1 MRLQVLLV
9 ELVSAAVHAAI
20 SKARPRMVRLA
31 TTIGLLAGGA
41 LVCAFQAPEVAP
53 EDFGLLRD
61 AFDPQPLDPAATEL
75 LALAH
80 QHYLTSSNE
89 TADDGDVDAAF
100 LRLLKSHPT
109 NPSVNSLA
117 SLRAIT
123 KGQVEEAVE
132 LAENALMG
140 DTFDH
145 MLRLALADYLSQ
157 ASRFAVAIALV
168 DGFVASGGS
177 QQDAEAAL
185 LRILDRMATAAKAAL
200 MAGNT
205 TVVARLLKTIAQ
217 RSPVMLFKPGGFA
230 DQVIDS
236 CSSSY
241 ARVMSNLVAS
251 SKVLRSLNEQA
262 SSHQWAMR
270 AEASFGSRSKAV
282 KHAGQFL
289 ALTND
294 LSARCEAQQ
303 FLRDY
308 RAAFSGYRELASRVS
323 PRKFGVSA
331 FNFVTA
337 FKLEHD
343 IAQIQYLIERKI
355 IPPNERLDN
364 MLVDYEE
371 ALEQLA
377 AGCAEDRAKGV
388 AHELPQSEADCDV
401 FASMRHLTPALR
413 ARVASH
419 LFTPLNQ
426 HPFADWSSD
435 KPALNLGH
443 FDWDDVQD
451 RYLRGEVVVLD
462 GFLTAEAL
470 EELYR
475 IGLEATDWN
484 DVKSGG
490 YLGAM
495 YNKDGFAPPVIAQ
508 LANDLEAAMPRV
520 FDAHSLLMFWGF
532 KHDTVLARTYRGILA
547 HADTAAVNLN
557 FWVTPDEYNLDPESG
572 GLIVYNVSLGAED
585 TDFNSYNSNAR
596 GPKEFGLA
604 EKDILKRVPY
614 RQNRVVMFTSSYLH
628 ATDRVEFKKSYE
640 SCRINYT
647 LLFGYVDSIRC
658 KKTESMTPG
667 MGEMVRGVQIGQ
679 VESVAVNSD
688 GKAMSG

>member
-1 MRLQVLLV
+1 
-9 ELVSAAVHAAI
+9 
-20 SKARPRMVRLA
+20 MVRLA

-53 EDFGLLRD
+53 EDFRLLRD
-61 AFDPQPLDPAATEL
+61 AFDPEPLDPAAREL

-100 LRLLKSHPT
+100 LRLLKSHPN

-123 KGQVEEAVE
+123 KGQLEEAVE

-140 DTFDH
+140 DIYENGY
-145 MLRLALADYLSQ
+145 RLALADYLSQ
-157 ASRFAVAIALV
+157 VSRFAVAIALV

-177 QQDAEAAL
+177 QQDAQAAL
-185 LRILDRMATAAKAAL
+185 LRILERMITAAKAAL

-217 RSPVMLFKPGGFA
+217 RSPMMLFKPGGFG

-241 ARVMSNLVAS
+241 ARVMSDLVAS
-251 SKVLRSLNEQA
+251 SKVWRSLNDKA
-262 SSHQWAMR
+262 SFHQWAVR

-282 KHAGQFL
+282 KHAFQVLGV
-289 ALTND
+289 TND
-294 LSARCEAQQ
+294 LSVRGNVQQ

-323 PRKFGVSA
+323 PRSVSA
-331 FNFVTA
+331 LKFVTA

-355 IPPNERLDN
+355 ITPTERINN

-388 AHELPQSEADCDV
+388 AHEIHTESEADCDV

-413 ARVASH
+413 ARLASH

-484 DVKSGG
+484 DVKAGG

-495 YNKDGFAPPVIAQ
+495 YKQDGFAPPVIAQ

-532 KHDTVLARTYRGILA
+532 KHDTTRARTYRGILA

-585 TDFNSYNSNAR
+585 TDFNSYNSNAL
-596 GPKEFGLA
+596 GPKRFGLA

-614 RQNRVVMFTSSYLH
+614 RQNRVVMFTSSYMH
-628 ATDRVEFKKSYE
+628 ATDRVDFKKGYE

-647 LLFGYVDSIRC
+647 LLFGYVESIRC
-658 KKTESMTPG
+658 KKTESMTRF
-667 MGEMVRGVQIGQ
+667 MGESVRGVQIGQ